1 VDESIDL
8 GYFGPDSVSWKVF
21 TEVGSGVG
29 GLRSLLLQALH
40 PLAMAGVND
49 HSTFARDFWGRMART
64 GEYVQTLVF
73 GTREAADAIAARVRA
88 IHPHIHGVD
97 RVTGRAYR
105 ADDPDLLRWVHVAE
119 MESFVDCV
127 QRSGAGLSPAD
138 VDRFYAEQQVAGRLI
153 GVPDVPTSSAEVADY
168 YARVLPELV
177 ASPLAEES
185 SARLML
191 VPLPGASRL
200 FQPAWSAVVSLAVLT
215 LPPWA
220 RRLYGLPTNGLV
232 DLAAVAGL
240 RALRTAAKPLP
251 LSVRLGPIAQNALAR
266 AESLATAA

>member
-1 VDESIDL
+1 MSASEDL

-21 TEVGSGVG
+21 TEPASGVG

-40 PLAMAGVND
+40 PLTMAGVGD

-88 IHPHIHGVD
+88 IHPHIRGVD
-97 RVTGRAYR
+97 RVTGKPYR
-105 ADDPDLLRWVHVAE
+105 ADDPQLLRWVHVAE

-127 QRSGAGLSPAD
+127 QRSGAGLSAAD
-138 VDRFYAEQQVAGRLI
+138 VDRFYAEQQVAGALI
-153 GVPDVPTSSAEVADY
+153 GVPDVPTSRAEVAAY
-168 YARVLPELV
+168 YETVQPDLV
-177 ASPLAEES
+177 ASPLAEEA

-191 VPLPGASRL
+191 VPLPGATRL
-200 FQPAWSAVVSLAVLT
+200 LQPAWTAVTSLALAT

-220 RRLYGLPTNGLV
+220 RRLYGLSSSGIV
-232 DLAAVAGL
+232 DLGATAGL
-240 RALRTAAKPLP
+240 RAVRAAARPLP
-251 LSVRLGPIAQNALAR
+251 LNLRLSPIARDGLAR
-266 AESLATAA
+266 AAA